1 MHSAARA
8 TGPIPG
14 VPAIGQARNP
24 ALPSWMAAKSR
35 SGDRGCATPQDG
47 SRCHLLTKGQ
57 PTILSPRLIRR
68 RPASDGD
75 HAGDLHCTRGT
86 GMLRCPVLRCGHP
99 RGVVRYLSFS
109 HPPPSQ
115 TPRVLTITE
124 TSPTTAHGG

>member
-8 TGPIPG
+8 AGPIPG

-47 SRCHLLTKGQ
+47 IRCHLLTKGQ

-68 RPASDGD
+68 RPAPDGD

-109 HPPPSQ
+109 QIPPA
-115 TPRVLTITE
+115 RR
-124 TSPTTAHGG
+124 HGF